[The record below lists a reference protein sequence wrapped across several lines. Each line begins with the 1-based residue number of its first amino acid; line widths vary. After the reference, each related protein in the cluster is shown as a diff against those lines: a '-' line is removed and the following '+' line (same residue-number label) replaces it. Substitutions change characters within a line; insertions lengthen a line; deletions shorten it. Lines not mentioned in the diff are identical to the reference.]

1 MTSVGFGGRDLSDG
15 AGAEMKGARREEW
28 TTSVRNAA
36 NTAGDDD
43 NDKAMG
49 RTAVAVPDD
58 SPRMR
63 PAAASMRVRSFST
76 LRCAAAFGAPFAIWK
91 RQCPAAPVNALGAR
105 RLESVS
111 TSASRIRRLASLPA
125 IGRLGPST
133 VRAKSSAGSA
143 SESFTVR
150 YKTVKASSARRRE
163 VREIARS
170 VRVSRL
176 DLDATLPDRVP

>member
-1 MTSVGFGGRDLSDG
+1 MIVSARTDGRNGHGCFPSVIRIGVCNGQIRIKDDFVGFGGRDLSDG

-133 VRAKSSAGSA
+133 VRARALRGA
-143 SESFTVR
+143 PRRALR
-150 YKTVKASSARRRE
+150 YGTRR
-163 VREIARS
+163 
-170 VRVSRL
+170 
-176 DLDATLPDRVP
+176 